1 MPFLKKKIKRIS
13 VLFMLI
19 YKFSAILVKI
29 LAKFFM
35 KRKEKFSC
43 EIAKTAKIIFEED
56 IVVIRWGFPYAIV
69 RLFVKL

>member
-1 MPFLKKKIKRIS
+1 
-13 VLFMLI
+13 MLI

-43 EIAKTAKIIFEED
+43 EITKIAKIIFEED

-69 RLFVKL
+69 RFL